1 MEESGAPKVPRR
13 RNARRPPCRVL
24 AFATATAGIRRWPSR
39 HARRSMTGMAHRLFT
54 RLPSLAAPALLA
66 CVLAATVARAD
77 DPAPVRSPD
86 PGIVLEPP
94 RVVQR
99 ATTLPYRLAL
109 PHLGRDGLAPIAQ
122 DRYATSATA
131 ARTASAITIDTTVT
145 ASDAATALV
154 QVEVYDAA
162 NTRVFEQKWD
172 AAAFTPG
179 QPRTFRTTWDA
190 RTAPRGAYVVRVG
203 LFAPGAGWG
212 VLYHWNNAAAHFTI
226 E

>member
-1 MEESGAPKVPRR
+1 MEESRAPKVPRR

-39 HARRSMTGMAHRLFT
+39 HARWSMTGMAHRLFT

-131 ARTASAITIDTTVT
+131 
-145 ASDAATALV
+145 LV

-212 VLYHWNNAAAHFTI
+212 VLYHWNNAVAHFTI

>member
-24 AFATATAGIRRWPSR
+24 AFATATAGIRRWPS
-39 HARRSMTGMAHRLFT
+39 HSARRSMTGMAHRLFA
-54 RLPSLAAPALLA
+54 RLSSLAGPALLA
-66 CVLAATVARAD
+66 CVLAATAARAD

-131 ARTASAITIDTTVT
+131 ARTAGAVAIDTTVAARDT
-145 ASDAATALV
+145 ATALV

-179 QPRTFRTTWDA
+179 QPRTFRATWDA

-212 VLYHWNNAAAHFTI
+212 VLYHWNNAAAHFAI